1 MAVLD
6 SARLQLHVAHP
17 NRSAR
22 KQRALPLAHR
32 DHAQAHQGSRLQV
45 EHRILHL
52 RIAVRYG
59 LRAPV
64 KFSWEGP
71 HRSRLQGEGMS
82 RDVSVAGAFVLTP
95 TCPPIGTTLQLEI
108 SLPPLYGS
116 TPTVRLKGKARVLRI
131 ERAAEGKAQS
141 GFAVVSRAFT
151 MEELERNK
159 GEQ

>member
-1 MAVLD
+1 M
-6 SARLQLHVAHP
+6 
-17 NRSAR
+17 
-22 KQRALPLAHR
+22 
-32 DHAQAHQGSRLQV
+32 
-45 EHRILHL
+45 HRILHL
-52 RIAVRYG
+52 RRAVRYG
-59 LRAPV
+59 LHAPA

-71 HRSRLQGEGMS
+71 HRSLLHGEGLS
-82 RDVSVAGAFVLTP
+82 RDVSVAGAFILTP
-95 TCPPIGTTLQLEI
+95 TCPPVGTTLQLEI